1 MDIKKIAIIGA
12 GGWGT
17 ALATILSAEFNVTIW
32 AIDRETADEINLNHT
47 NSDFLPNV
55 DLPDNILAT
64 SDINSLADSDIIV
77 NTVPTQY
84 IRQVY
89 SRVDFPFD
97 NKIIVNGSKGIEQN
111 TLFRISEIFAEV
123 TEISA
128 DKYVVLSGPSHAE
141 EVARNIP
148 TTILVASTN
157 MELAKAIRDVFST
170 KHFRLYSS
178 DDVTG
183 CEIGGALKNVIAI
196 TAGMLDG
203 VNLGD
208 NTKAALITRG
218 LAEISRLGIKMGANP
233 MTFSGLS
240 GLGDLIVTC
249 QSQHSRN
256 RKVGELLGQG
266 RKLKSI
272 IEEYKTVAEGVNT
285 TVSAFQMAKKMKVE
299 MPIVEQTHKVLFED
313 ISVNDAIDNLMS
325 RIYKNEVW

>member
-285 TVSAFQMAKKMKVE
+285 TVSAFQMAKKMKGE